1 MDKEVVIRFDR
12 EAYKEYK
19 ELQEVVAEGKG
30 AKKKPTYEQLLT
42 SINNALRNVKANP
55 YYGNLIPRKYLSK
68 GVIQRYGTDKILRVE
83 LVGYWRILYT
93 LIGDEVKII
102 AFILE
107 FMDHDKYNKIFGY
120 KKEK

>member
-1 MDKEVVIRFDR
+1 MKKEVSIRFD
-12 EAYKEYK
+12 EDAYKEYK
-19 ELQEVVAEGKG
+19 ELKEVVIKGKV

-42 SINNALRNVKANP
+42 SVNNALDNIKANP
-55 YYGNLIPRKYLSK
+55 HYGYLIPKKYLSK

-83 LVGYWRILYT
+83 LIGYWRLLYT

-107 FMDHDKYNKIFGY
+107 FMDHNKYNKIFGY
-120 KKEK
+120 KNR

>member
-1 MDKEVVIRFDR
+1 MNKEVVIRFDE

-19 ELQEVVAEGKG
+19 ELQEIVAKGKV
-30 AKKKPTYEQLLT
+30 AKKKPTYSQLLT
-42 SINNALRNVKANP
+42 SINTALRNIKANP
-55 YYGNLIPRKYLSK
+55 YYGDLIPRKYLSK

-83 LVGYWRILYT
+83 LVGYWRLLYT

-120 KKEK
+120 KKKK